1 MIKKLIPNSAVIRSW
16 VGLVGKTSGAQIVIQ
31 GIGFI
36 CGIAIIRYLS
46 TEQYA
51 YYTIANSMLAAIT
64 ILTDSGISAGVT
76 SESGKIWQNKEELGK
91 VLATG
96 IQLRKSFAVFSLCI
110 SIPALFYLLD
120 TQGLEWWQSLGLVAA
135 MLPVFWAT
143 LTGSILQIVPKLH
156 QDVDE
161 LLKINLSANGIR
173 LALTFLTLLIFPL
186 ASLAIVATGMG
197 QVYTNFQLRKL
208 STRNADW
215 KVESDPVY
223 KARIMK
229 VVKRVVPGTIY
240 YAVAGQ
246 LTVWL
251 VSAFNDTDGVADIGA
266 LSRIMAVLVILRMTL
281 NLLVIPRFAR
291 LTDDKSLLLKRFG
304 QIIGLVAILATGI
317 VSAIYIFPEP
327 VLYVLG
333 DNYANLEY
341 ELFLISIS
349 SCLSMIG
356 EIIYQLTSSRG
367 IIANPLYFIPTMI
380 AAQVITIFFLVDVTT
395 VVGVISFSMVT
406 ISVSISYQ
414 IVYFLATLLKRN

>member
-1 MIKKLIPNSAVIRSW
+1 MKKLIPNRAVLRSW
-16 VGLVGKTSGAQIVIQ
+16 AGLVGKTSSAQIIIQ
-31 GIGFI
+31 GVGFV

-76 SESGKIWQNKEELGK
+76 SESGKIWRDKEELGK

-96 IQLRKSFAVFSLCI
+96 IQLRKSFAIFSLSI
-110 SIPALFYLLD
+110 SVPALFYLLD
-120 TQGLEWWQSLGLVAA
+120 SQGLEWWESLSLIAA

-161 LLKINLSANGIR
+161 LLKVNLSANGIR
-173 LALTFLTLLIFPL
+173 LVFTFLALLLFPL
-186 ASLAIVATGMG
+186 ASLAIVATGLG

-208 STRNADW
+208 SSRNANW
-215 KVESDPVY
+215 KGESDPVY
-223 KARIMK
+223 RSRILK
-229 VVKRVVPGTIY
+229 VVKRVMPGTIY
-240 YAVAGQ
+240 YAIAGQ
-246 LTVWL
+246 LTIWL
-251 VSAFNDTDGVADIGA
+251 VSAFNTTDGVADIGA

-291 LTDDKSLLLKRFG
+291 LPDDKRVLLKRFG
-304 QIIGLVAILATGI
+304 QVLMLVVLLSVGI
-317 VSAIYIFPEP
+317 TTAIYILPEP

-333 DNYANLEY
+333 DNYANLEF
-341 ELFLISIS
+341 ELYLISVTSCIS
-349 SCLSMIG
+349 MVAQV
-356 EIIYQLTSSRG
+356 IYQLTSSRG

-380 AAQVITIFFLVDVTT
+380 VAQVVTIAFLVDVTT
-395 VVGVISFSMVT
+395 VVGVITFSMITV
-406 ISVSISYQ
+406 SVSLIYQ
-414 IVYFLATLLKRN
+414 VIYFLSILLKKH